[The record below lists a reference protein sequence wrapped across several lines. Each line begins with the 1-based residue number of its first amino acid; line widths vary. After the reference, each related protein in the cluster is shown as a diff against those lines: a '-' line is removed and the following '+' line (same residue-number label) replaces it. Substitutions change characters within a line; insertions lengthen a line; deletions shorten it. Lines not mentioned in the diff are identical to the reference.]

1 MKERTEVCYDQNGDL
16 LEVFIGEPMR
26 GYCEEM
32 ANGIYIRK
40 EEKSG
45 KTIGFMV
52 LAFKR
57 RLEKSLN
64 LQYDK
69 EVDVLHLRMGTSK
82 DCYSKELGDEVFTY
96 LDKKTGKTKGFTI
109 VDFKKRL
116 INLNFHDIP
125 VEEPPLNL

>member
-45 KTIGFMV
+45 RIIGFMV
-52 LAFKR
+52 FAFRR
-57 RLEKSLN
+57 RLEKNIN
-64 LQYDK
+64 LSYNK
-69 EVDVLHLRMGTSK
+69 TK
-82 DCYSKELGDEVFTY
+82 DILEISIGKQTESYNEELSAGVFTH
-96 LDKKTGKTKGFTI
+96 LDKKTKKLKGFTI

-116 INLNFHDIP
+116 IKLNFHDIP
-125 VEEPPLNL
+125 IEEPPLTL